1 MTLSSRDLIE
11 MDILVE
17 SGTTRGRTFRLCGAM
32 GAMMRTFESG
42 EQIGPPTL
50 REYAVEPELVAT
62 NRPSAQYVGSLFPS
76 RATSMPRRAAPD
88 LWTQIS
94 FRVYGE
100 KALPDPSTLPLIS
113 V

>member
-1 MTLSSRDLIE
+1 MKPELSRRTLFSENCATLTSRVASGESMTLLLSIDIMTLSSRDLIE
-11 MDILVE
+11 MEILVE

-62 NRPSAQYVGSLFPS
+62 RRPSAQ
-76 RATSMPRRAAPD
+76 
-88 LWTQIS
+88 
-94 FRVYGE
+94 
-100 KALPDPSTLPLIS
+100 
-113 V
+113 